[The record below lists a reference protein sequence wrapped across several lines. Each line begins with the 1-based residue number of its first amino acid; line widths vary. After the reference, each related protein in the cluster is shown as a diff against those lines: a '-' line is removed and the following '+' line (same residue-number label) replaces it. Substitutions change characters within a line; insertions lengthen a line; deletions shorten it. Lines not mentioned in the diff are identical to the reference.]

1 MYTTTTTNSLT
12 FVLEGTEQVLAFRA
26 KVKVNRDDIE
36 SITWSDRFTDWP
48 SLQVRMPGSY
58 LPSWIMAG
66 SYWNED
72 GWDFVLAKKPK
83 GLVQPILFDVL
94 VVKTKKT
101 RYKRIIIRMEKD
113 KAQEILS
120 WWNDGEKSTKKN
132 S

>member
-1 MYTTTTTNSLT
+1 MYTTTTANNLT

-26 KVKVNRDDIE
+26 KVKVAVEDIE
-36 SITWSDRFTDWP
+36 SIEWHDRFTDWP

-83 GLVQPILFDVL
+83 GLLQPILFDVL
-94 VVKTKKT
+94 VVKTTKS
-101 RYKRIIIRMEKD
+101 RYKRIVVRMEKD
-113 KAQEILS
+113 KATEIVT
-120 WWNDGEKSTKKN
+120 WWENIKKG
-132 S
+132 SK